1 LGVKKMIKG
10 LRTLAIVALMLCLY
24 VFSVS
29 ALNDVIDTVEIDGF
43 TLNQG
48 NSDNT
53 LMNIQRGES
62 FEVKFFL
69 NSSVDVKDVEI
80 TAFISGYEFNNLEP
94 MSATTKIFDMSA
106 NVTYVKRLTLRV
118 PTAVEHGDYL
128 LRVIVSDR
136 NSGTQVLNYRLRLSE
151 PRTGFEIEDVIF
163 SPGTTVE
170 AGRALLTTVR
180 VENKGSRDEKSVKV
194 SVAIPALGISAAD
207 FIDRIKRNDSETSEE
222 MYMRIPVCA
231 EPGNYRAIIEVKYN
245 SLREAVYGEAIITVT
260 DGDGCEAKSKVQGP
274 ETLIAVGST
283 SQTLVAGEQGALY
296 PLTISNNGANAKAY
310 SIVVDGVSE
319 FAEVQINPISSF
331 VLNGGDSQAV
341 FVYLKPLTDA
351 VSGQHVFA
359 ITVKSGNEVLKQIP
373 MTANVQGVEEKS
385 SMGLTDALEI
395 GLVVLII
402 LLIILVVVV
411 GIKKLKKDDNN
422 SDDEDLEGKT
432 YY

>member
-1 LGVKKMIKG
+1 MIKG
-10 LRTLAIVALMLCLY
+10 LRTLAIVVLMLCLY

-29 ALNDVIDTVEIDGF
+29 ALDRVIESVEIDGV
-43 TLNQG
+43 TLSDSG
-48 NSDNT
+48 NFLNV
-53 LMNIQRGES
+53 QRGDS
-62 FEVKFFL
+62 FEVKFVL
-69 NSSVDVKDVEI
+69 TSEVDLRDVEV

-94 MSATTKIFDMSA
+94 MSATTRIFDMDG
-106 NVTYVKRLTLRV
+106 NVTYVKRLSLRV
-118 PTAVEHGDYL
+118 PTAVEQDDYL

-136 NSGTQVLNYRLRLSE
+136 NNPTEVKNYRLRLSA

-180 VENKGSRDEKSVKV
+180 VENKGSREEKSVKV
-194 SVAIPALGISAAD
+194 SISIPALGISAAD
-207 FIDRIKRNDSETSEE
+207 FIDRVKRADSQTSEE

-245 SLREAVYGEAIITVT
+245 SLREAIYGEAIITVT
-260 DGDGCEAKSKVQGP
+260 DGDSCEVRKTPEGP

-283 SQTLVAGEQGALY
+283 SQTLVSGEKGALY
-296 PLTISNNGANAKAY
+296 PLTITNNAANAKAY
-310 SIVVDGVSE
+310 SIVVDGISD

-341 FVYLKPLTDA
+341 FVYLKPLSDA
-351 VSGQHVFA
+351 VAGQHVFA

-373 MTANVQGVEEKS
+373 MTANVEGTEKDS
-385 SMGLTDALEI
+385 SAMNLRDALEM
-395 GLVVLII
+395 GLVVLIV

-411 GIKKLKKDDNN
+411 GIKKLKKDDKD
-422 SDDEDLEGKT
+422 SEDEDLEGKT